1 MLTHGVLSDSM
12 QTYEYMVPV
21 SEEPDHVTDLAL
33 IWWLSCLYHV
43 VDHTLIT

>member
-21 SEEPDHVTDLAL
+21 SEEPGGAAE
-33 IWWLSCLYHV
+33 IKV
-43 VDHTLIT
+43 VAGEMCHSGLFICA